1 MRGEGEVHVIVPGED
16 CAGEEIGIGR
26 VKRVV
31 ILSGIWLRRLKIGG
45 DER

>member
-1 MRGEGEVHVIVPGED
+1 VRGEGEAHVIVPGEDCAGED

-31 ILSGIWLRRLKIGG
+31 ILSGI
-45 DER
+45 